1 MKKLLVAG
9 ILASMLLAG
18 CGSAEKTIENA
29 AESANAV
36 TGEATMESGEATADA
51 AEEKASADAALPAYE
66 YQGEDSETAE
76 DGIMKACIAE
86 LMKLD
91 EENFDPAEIAIPA
104 PVVYQVDSSDESDIK
119 VWGEFYIFN
128 YDLKGD
134 TLETQ
139 SGGNFRGCMHL
150 MKEGED
156 YQISSF
162 DQVEDGSDE
171 AESLRQIC
179 EENEELL
186 AKFGNDEQ
194 VNEVRKNYISA
205 YVKANDLNIKSYQD
219 SGWDPVD
226 LEN

>member
-150 MKEGED
+150 M
-156 YQISSF
+156 
-162 DQVEDGSDE
+162 
-171 AESLRQIC
+171 
-179 EENEELL
+179 
-186 AKFGNDEQ
+186 
-194 VNEVRKNYISA
+194 
-205 YVKANDLNIKSYQD
+205 
-219 SGWDPVD
+219 
-226 LEN
+226 